1 MPSSDTD
8 RGAQPSHTAKR
19 RINLALQGG
28 GSHGSF
34 AWGVIDRLLEHE
46 AIEIEGVVGTSA
58 GAMNAAVMAYGL
70 AIGGKAGAR
79 AKLREFWQAISE
91 AARMSPLQ
99 QDPIQRFLNPGQASL
114 DFSPGYVM
122 LDALSRMFSPYQLNP
137 MNLNPLRDVL
147 ASVIDFER
155 LRHASAV
162 KLFVC
167 AANVMNGRLKVF
179 ERDEISVDAVLASA
193 CLPFMFQAVEI
204 DGAHYWDG
212 GYMGNPPIF
221 PLIYNC
227 TSQDVLIVQLNP
239 INITKVPQTAQE
251 ILDRINTLSFN
262 SSLMREMRA
271 VAFVEEL
278 ISSGFDFGGRLKRL
292 FVHTIDGEDLLGSLG
307 VSSKLNADW
316 EFLTTLFNAG
326 RARADAFLSQHLDA
340 LGARSSTDLRRKF
353 L

>member
-1 MPSSDTD
+1 MPPSD
-8 RGAQPSHTAKR
+8 RASAAPQPVLAKR
-19 RINLALQGG
+19 RVNLALQGG
-28 GSHGSF
+28 GSHGAF
-34 AWGVIDRLLEHE
+34 AWGALDRLLEHDG
-46 AIEIEGVVGTSA
+46 IEIEGVVGTSA
-58 GAMNAAVMAYGL
+58 GAMNAAVMAHGL
-70 AIGGKAGAR
+70 AIGGNAGAR
-79 AKLREFWQAISE
+79 TELRNFWRQISD

-99 QDPIQRFLNPGQASL
+99 QDPIQRFLNPGQGSL
-114 DFSPGYVM
+114 DFSPGYLM
-122 LDALSRMFSPYQLNP
+122 LDAMSRMFSPYQLNP

-147 ASVIDFER
+147 AAVIDFER
-155 LRHASAV
+155 LRRSSVV

-167 AANVMNGRLKVF
+167 ASNVMNGRLKVF
-179 ERDEISVDAVLASA
+179 ERDEITVDAVLASA

-239 INITKVPQTAQE
+239 INIPRVPQTTQE

-271 VAFVEEL
+271 IQFVEDL
-278 ISSGFDFGGRLKRL
+278 IDSGFDFGGKLKRV
-292 FVHTIDGEDLLGSLG
+292 FIHTIDGEDVIGSLG
-307 VSSKLNADW
+307 VSSKVNADW
-316 EFLTTLFNAG
+316 GFLTSMFNAG
-326 RARADAFLSQHLDA
+326 RTRADEFLRHHFDA
-340 LGARSSTDLRRKF
+340 IGNRSSTDVRRKF